1 MEQIFRAAR
10 QSGTHAFVVE
20 AGSPPRWVS
29 EGTPFALQDE
39 VQSDVLTAFLF
50 RTMPASS
57 QARLAMGQPVEFCA
71 QVQGDE
77 WALRAESTEIGF
89 FVHATPIQSIEESMS
104 HCPVGDDEDEEEGSM
119 ADTGK
124 FSEVG
129 THAQAPGLP
138 PPPLVKTSQNQ
149 DYAPLEDDDFDQIQF
164 QHRPS
169 TAAGLGDAQAPGA
182 NDPGFAGFE
191 DAGVPGYVE
200 DLPFGVASGAI
211 SLGYPQRHTPRP
223 GSSGEF
229 EPVGSLMLARTRS
242 VMELCVEHLQAPAI
256 TVKNES
262 SLFDSYEA
270 IETLEP
276 GACVSVAVED
286 PSVWF
291 SWIMRR
297 LEQGC
302 SVVVL
307 CRAQDEL
314 GALRVLCGLNPEL
327 PTARWLAEHRR
338 VFLADA
344 AAVSSL
350 FSRELHQVAG

>member
-29 EGTPFALQDE
+29 ENKKFALQDE

-104 HCPVGDDEDEEEGSM
+104 YCAVEDDEEGDSM
-119 ADTGK
+119 ADTGQFAK
-124 FSEVG
+124 VE
-129 THAQAPGLP
+129 AQADAPSLP
-138 PPPLVKTSQNQ
+138 PPPQVKTSEIQESMTL
-149 DYAPLEDDDFDQIQF
+149 DEDDFDQIQF
-164 QHRPS
+164 QHQPKAE
-169 TAAGLGDAQAPGA
+169 TGLVDAKEPGA
-182 NDPGFAGFE
+182 NDPGLAGFE
-191 DAGVPGYVE
+191 DPGAGVPGYVE
-200 DLPFGVASGAI
+200 DMPFGMASGAI
-211 SLGYPQRHTPRP
+211 SLRDL
-223 GSSGEF
+223 GSEYHDGRARAEF
-229 EPVGSLMLARTRS
+229 DPVGSLILVKTRE
-242 VMELCVEHLQAPAI
+242 VAEACVEHLQAPAI
-256 TVKNES
+256 TVSNES
-262 SLFDSYEA
+262 SLFDSYSEIEA
-270 IETLEP
+270 LGP
-276 GACVSVAVED
+276 GSCVSVAVED

-327 PTARWLAEHRR
+327 PVARWLAEHRR

-344 AAVSSL
+344 GAVISL
-350 FSRELHQVAG
+350 FSRELGRVAG